1 MEQQIKP
8 TILAMY
14 SGGLDSL
21 GMVYKLLTE
30 DEYKAYDIH
39 IHHVHNKNVEQR
51 WRAEQIA
58 VDLATKELKR
68 LGFTFAYSE
77 SEIGSQPYNRKF
89 MFDTDSMNFFAGYVA
104 SVNPDIKKVAMGM
117 QANDANQ
124 RLEERRVRANKI
136 LSAFTDAEKIFPV
149 MDMTKR
155 EIYDM
160 LPESLR
166 NLFWSCRHPVYSE
179 KNIAPCGRCDTCVKL
194 REQAIR

>member
-1 MEQQIKP
+1 MEQRP

-30 DEYKAYDIH
+30 EQYKDYDIH
-39 IHHVHNKNVEQR
+39 VHHVHNKNVENR
-51 WRAEQIA
+51 WRAEA
-58 VDLATKELKR
+58 LTVDIATKELKN
-68 LGFTFAYSE
+68 LGFKFAYSE
-77 SEIGSQPYNRKF
+77 SEIGTVPFARNF
-89 MFDTDSMNFFAGYVA
+89 MYDTDSMNFFAGYVA

-117 QANDANQ
+117 QANDVNQ
-124 RLEERRVRANKI
+124 RLDERRIRGNKI
-136 LSAFTDAEKIFPV
+136 LQAFTLAEKIYPV

-166 NLFWSCRHPVYSE
+166 NMFWSCRRPQYSE

-194 REQAIR
+194 REQGIR